1 MRLIFSEVSWSQY
14 VDWQQEDRKILRR
27 INALIKDC
35 QRSPFEGIGKPEPL
49 KHDWAG
55 WWSRRIDKEHR
66 LIYRVTG
73 TGETQA
79 LEVAQCRHHY

>member
-1 MRLIFSEVSWSQY
+1 MRLIFSEVSWSQ
-14 VDWQQEDRKILRR
+14 
-27 INALIKDC
+27 
-35 QRSPFEGIGKPEPL
+35 SPFEGIGKPEPL

-66 LIYRVTG
+66 LIYSVTG